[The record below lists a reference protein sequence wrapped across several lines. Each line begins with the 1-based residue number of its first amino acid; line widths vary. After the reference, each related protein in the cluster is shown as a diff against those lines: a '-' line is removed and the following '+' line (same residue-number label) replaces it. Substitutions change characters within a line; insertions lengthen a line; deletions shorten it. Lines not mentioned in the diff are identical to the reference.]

1 MGATAI
7 TVLAGA
13 RMLKLPPGLPVVP
26 IPLLVALGLWR
37 HIGRHWPLTYE
48 PTLWSVV
55 FPLGMYSVATSSFG
69 KVAHLSFMAPISRFM
84 LWIAVAAWA
93 AVAVAFLARLGRRSS
108 ELASGAPAAST
119 TES

>member
-1 MGATAI
+1 
-7 TVLAGA
+7 
-13 RMLKLPPGLPVVP
+13 
-26 IPLLVALGLWR
+26 
-37 HIGRHWPLTYE
+37 
-48 PTLWSVV
+48 
-55 FPLGMYSVATSSFG
+55 MYSVATSSFG